1 MWDPWGQAP
10 KLPVRASG
18 RESGASSQ
26 HCPLVVEAGRCPLG
40 VWFWAGGATGGRGL
54 GEQRNRE
61 VRPCSLRGAPRS
73 AGPFWVGGLVLMGQN
88 LIPREKLQGWPEA
101 SCPCLTA
108 GASSPL
114 RTHLSLNHLRVSWR
128 HCTPLCPDTSF
139 CTF

>member
-1 MWDPWGQAP
+1 MGS
-10 KLPVRASG
+10 L
-18 RESGASSQ
+18 GAGSQTSSQ
-26 HCPLVVEAGRCPLG
+26 SQWEGERRQQPALPPRGRSREMSTRRLVLGR
-40 VWFWAGGATGGRGL
+40 GATGGRGL